1 MVIVTVNNKTR
12 ESVMDTNGR
21 VITEYVETQKR
32 TDDGQVIYNGR
43 TGRKGRPPE
52 FTKQG
57 DEMVAVRQ

>member
-1 MVIVTVNNKTR
+1 
-12 ESVMDTNGR
+12 MDTNGR
-21 VITEYVETQKR
+21 VITEYVETAKR